1 MAEEDII
8 YTAQRWM
15 EEGRNVALATVID
28 TWGSA
33 PCPRGSQLVVDAESR
48 FAGSVSGG
56 CVETAVIGEALD
68 VIKTGQPRMLEF
80 GVTNDMAWEVGLACG
95 GQIKVYVEKIEQ
107 SG

>member
-8 YTAQRWM
+8 TTTNRWL
-15 EEGRNVALATVID
+15 EEGRDVALATVIE

-33 PCPRGSQLVVDAESR
+33 PCPSGSQLVVDTESR

-56 CVETAVIGEALD
+56 CVETAVIGEALE

-95 GQIKVYVEKIEQ
+95 GQIKVYVEPIER
-107 SG
+107 G